1 MVKREK
7 ARIRVPAFESWFPTC
22 ETLSKSLYFSEPHFS
37 HLQTGMMLVPTH
49 RELWA
54 VNEVVYIKYLEQWLK
69 HRIRSL
75 YTSHSCYS
83 LPSLGRCICALTEV
97 LSQARWRPFLP
108 LVLLPFASGL
118 GWGGYRIL
126 HSFFLVLQKPL
137 TSRSLPS
144 VFLLF
149 PEVSRETRA
158 GCSHGNDGNILQP
171 MTWQQHQESPL
182 PEVTEA
188 SGLGMDNSH
197 AGIYLALSTHRGD

>member
-22 ETLSKSLYFSEPHFS
+22 ETLSKSLYLSEPHFS

-97 LSQARWRPFLP
+97 LSQAHWRPFLP

-149 PEVSRETRA
+149 PRSLGKQGQGAAMEMT
-158 GCSHGNDGNILQP
+158 GTFCSQWRGSS
-171 MTWQQHQESPL
+171 TKSPRFL
-182 PEVTEA
+182 RWRKP
-188 SGLGMDNSH
+188 
-197 AGIYLALSTHRGD
+197 RG